1 MPTHPDST
9 SLSLLNAVRTG
20 SETAW
25 QRLVDLYHPLVYS
38 LCRRW
43 WLKEHDAE
51 NVGQEVFVAIYRGIG
66 DFRREQSGDTFRGW
80 VRRICR
86 NKYVDWVRTVA
97 NVPQAVGGSSAHRM
111 VMETPDDESEESAS
125 LEKQML
131 YRRAVQLIESN
142 YSARDWSAFQQVVI
156 DGHRPSDVA
165 KTLGIDVN
173 VVYLA
178 KSRILARL
186 REEFG
191 DVIGEDVLIE

>member
-20 SETAW
+20 NETAW
-25 QRLVDLYHPLVYS
+25 QRLVDLYHPFVYS

-43 WLKEHDAE
+43 GLKEHDAE

-97 NVPQAVGGSSAHRM
+97 NAPQAVGGSSAHRI

-156 DGHRPSDVA
+156 GGQSPSDVA
-165 KTLGIDVN
+165 KSLGIDVN

-178 KSRILARL
+178 KSRILARCA
-186 REEFG
+186 RSSG
-191 DVIGEDVLIE
+191 M

>member
-1 MPTHPDST
+1 MPAHTDST

-43 WLKEHDAE
+43 GLEEHDAE

-66 DFRREQSGDTFRGW
+66 EFRREQSGDTFRGW

-97 NVPQAVGGSSAHRM
+97 NAPQAVGGSSAHRM
-111 VMETPDDESEESAS
+111 VMKTPGDESEASAS

-131 YRRAVQLIESN
+131 YRPHFEPTERR
-142 YSARDWSAFQQVVI
+142 YGAFCNRSGRQ
-156 DGHRPSDVA
+156 
-165 KTLGIDVN
+165 T
-173 VVYLA
+173 
-178 KSRILARL
+178 
-186 REEFG
+186 
-191 DVIGEDVLIE
+191 